1 MMIQT
6 TKLFRCKAAALLL
19 FMGGV
24 LGAYA
29 QEDLPLVNTVS
40 LNLAEVKN
48 LSINYADDEVIL
60 RESGTAEL
68 IIREYMK
75 KDRSRYYANVSRSG
89 ESLSIKR
96 GQRPWFSWNWKTRVE
111 ISLPRSFRE
120 NLRLSIASGT
130 FRSEMDL
137 AEYKTIDVSASSG
150 SMSYR
155 RLSAET
161 VSVRLASGSLD
172 IEGIGGNSFVSV
184 SSGRLQIGSLSGG
197 EHRIKTASGR
207 MRIGPVQGD
216 STIEISSGG
225 LSIEGLKGNAAIKV
239 HSGNL
244 QIGEL
249 TGISHRIR
257 TSSGQARIEQVRGSL
272 YIDSSSGSI
281 DIGDFFGEGNVETS
295 SGDITLNV
303 RELTGDLRFTV
314 SSGDVQVNL
323 PRASSFTLDAVTNGG
338 RVVVYDGGSEL
349 IRVSGSSTVFR
360 PVGASPERT
369 LYARTTSGNVRIDVQ
384 N

>member
-1 MMIQT
+1 MMKT
-6 TKLFRCKAAALLL
+6 AKLFRGAAAALL
-19 FMGGV
+19 MGGA

-29 QEDLPLVNTVS
+29 QEALPLVNTVS

-48 LSINYADDEVIL
+48 LSISYADDEVIL
-60 RESGTAEL
+60 RESETAEL
-68 IIREYMK
+68 IIQEYMK
-75 KDRSRYYANVSRSG
+75 SDRARYYANVSRSG

-96 GQRPWFSWNWKTRVE
+96 GRRPWFGWNWKVRVE

-150 SMSYR
+150 SMSYK

-172 IEGIGGNSFVSV
+172 IEGIEGASFVSA
-184 SSGRLQIGSLSGG
+184 SSGRLRIGSLSGG

-207 MRIGPVQGD
+207 IRIGPVQGD

-225 LSIEGLKGNAAIKV
+225 LDIEGLEGNAAIEV
-239 HSGNL
+239 HSGKL
-244 QIGEL
+244 EIGEL
-249 TGISHRIR
+249 AGISHRIR
-257 TSSGQARIEQVRGSL
+257 TSSGQARIEQVRGIL
-272 YIDSSSGSI
+272 DIDALSGSI
-281 DIGDFFGEGNVETS
+281 DIGDFYGAGSVRAS
-295 SGDITLNV
+295 SGDIALNV

-314 SSGDVQVNL
+314 SSGDIQASL
-323 PRASSFTLDAVTNGG
+323 PRTSAFTLDAVTNGG

-349 IRVSGSSTVFR
+349 IRVSGHSTAFR
-360 PVGASPERT
+360 PVGTSPERT
-369 LYARTTSGNVRIDVQ
+369 IYARTASGNVRIDVR